1 MSTAKS
7 KANCQLQIK
16 LICVFVSF
24 IIPVC
29 GSVPFIASQVV
40 AQSQT
45 TAKTKGDEYLH
56 KGLKYYQQSQFTL
69 AIQSWQD
76 ALKFYRQ
83 SKNRQREGET
93 LGNLGLAHREIGKYS
108 KAIDY
113 QQQALKIFQELN
125 NRQAQGQLLGNLGN
139 LYSVI
144 GDYKKAEEY
153 QQQSLTIAREI
164 KDQVGEGFSLGALG
178 MIYADKGNYSK
189 AVELYLQ
196 SLAIAEET
204 KDSQRKAGILHNLGS
219 AYQSQGKDNQALE
232 AFQKSLNLA
241 RELNDRNIEQKALN
255 SLGLIYANFKD
266 YNKAIT
272 SQQQSL
278 KIAQEIGDRLS
289 EALVLNNFGH
299 TLFTSGK
306 LVEAEKKL
314 RLSVNI
320 LDSLRE
326 NLGDRNKVSIFDTQ
340 LNTYNL
346 LQQIL
351 VAQNK
356 PGAALEASELGRARV
371 FAELMERNLKSK
383 SNSNSKSKVIA
394 PLTITQIKQIAKQQK
409 ATLVEYSIVPDDFL
423 HQGKLKA
430 PELELFIWVVK
441 PTGEVILR
449 RVNLKSLRQQNTSL
463 TKIVTKTRNALDPAE
478 NSEFINKK
486 VVSQGLKQLHE
497 LLIAPIAEDLPKDPE
512 ERVIFIP
519 HETLFFVPFTALE
532 DKNGKYLI
540 EKHTIVSAPAIQ
552 ILGLTHQQRKRSQG
566 LAKDILVVGN
576 PTMPTLKVG
585 DPPYQLYQ
593 LDGTEIEAKEVAN
606 LLQTKAIIGKDATKL
621 DIVKK
626 MPKAKIIHIATHG
639 LLDDI
644 KQLGVPG
651 AIALAPSGNDNGFLT
666 SPEIIDLQLNA
677 ELVVLSACQ
686 TGRGD
691 ITGDGVIGLSRSLLT
706 SGAASTI
713 VSLWDAPDDTTKA
726 LMISF
731 YKNLKA
737 DGDKARALRQ
747 AMLSN
752 MKKPL
757 NPTHWAAFTL
767 MGESE

>member
-7 KANCQLQIK
+7 KANCQLQRK

-29 GSVPFIASQVV
+29 GSIPFIASQVV

-69 AIQSWQD
+69 AIQSWQE
-76 ALKFYRQ
+76 ALKSYRQ
-83 SKNRQREGET
+83 SKNRQKEGEA
-93 LGNLGLAHREIGKYS
+93 LGNLGLVHRDIGKYS
-108 KAIDY
+108 EAIDY

-139 LYSVI
+139 VYLVI

-164 KDQVGEGFSLGALG
+164 KDRVGEGFSLGALG
-178 MIYADKGNYSK
+178 MIYADKGNYSQ

-266 YNKAIT
+266 YDKAIT

-356 PGAALEASELGRARV
+356 PGTALEASELGRARV

-383 SNSNSKSKVIA
+383 SNSKSKAIA
-394 PLTITQIKQIAKQQK
+394 PLTIAQIKQIAKQQK

-463 TKIVTKTRNALDPAE
+463 AKIVTKTRNALDPAE
-478 NSEFINKK
+478 NPEFINKK

-585 DPPYQLYQ
+585 DPPYQLDQ
-593 LDGTEIEAKEVAN
+593 LDGAEIEAKEVAN
-606 LLQTKAIIGKDATKL
+606 LLQTKAIIGKNATKL

-731 YKNLKA
+731 YKNLKT